1 MHFLPLGLGAVCPTE
16 RVSFLCINHGRKVR
30 DISILF
36 HVGINYNCRI
46 AVAQMQWRGWS
57 TYSDIVA
64 VWSWL
69 DTEQSM
75 INFTTEYVKVCVC
88 VCACLC
94 ACACLCVLACLCVCA
109 HACVG
114 VRMCVF
120 LFKCACMWVHLHA
133 HAHRKIL
140 DRQSIDE

>member
-1 MHFLPLGLGAVCPTE
+1 MHFLPLGLGAVCPTG

-30 DISILF
+30 DTSILF

-75 INFTTEYVKVCVC
+75 INFTTEIVKVCVC
-88 VCACLC
+88 VCV
-94 ACACLCVLACLCVCA
+94 CVRACVC
-109 HACVG
+109 
-114 VRMCVF
+114 VRMHVWVCV
-120 LFKCACMWVHLHA
+120 CVCVPVQVCMHVGA
-133 HAHRKIL
+133 STCT
-140 DRQSIDE
+140 QVSIGQAEY

>member
-1 MHFLPLGLGAVCPTE
+1 
-16 RVSFLCINHGRKVR
+16 
-30 DISILF
+30 
-36 HVGINYNCRI
+36 
-46 AVAQMQWRGWS
+46 MQWRGWS

-75 INFTTEYVKVCVC
+75 INFTTEIVKVCVRVRGCARAYVC
-88 VCACLC
+88 VS
-94 ACACLCVLACLCVCA
+94 
-109 HACVG
+109 
-114 VRMCVF
+114 

-133 HAHRKIL
+133 HTHRKIL